1 MSRALATAAVA
12 LWALGAAAMPAVAWV
27 WIRDGRR
34 RLGLV
39 GFAGAM
45 IAQVSWLALVAGS
58 GLSILLDPRAEGV
71 PGGWVGWTAGAGGLA
86 ALVSGLRPRAGLRR
100 PRGSDRAAEIGI
112 GLFGLGV
119 LLRQMALAA

>member
-1 MSRALATAAVA
+1 VSRALAAAAVA
-12 LWALGAAAMPAVAWV
+12 AWALGAAAMPAVAWL

-45 IAQVSWLALVAGS
+45 VAQVSWLALVAGS
-58 GLSILLDPRAEGV
+58 GLAILLDPRAWGV
-71 PGGWVGWTAGAGGLA
+71 PGGWVGWAAGVGGLA
-86 ALVSGLRPRAGLRR
+86 ALVSGLRPGTGPRRVRA
-100 PRGSDRAAEIGI
+100 SDRAAEIGI

-119 LLRQMALAA
+119 LLRQLALVA